1 MIEKKTNY
9 FDYSKEL
16 IVGIFFML
24 PFLFLY
30 EIICF
35 FYFKYEPYQI
45 RNTAD
50 IIIHDLF
57 NVFGQ
62 YQQFAYSISLLILVF
77 IIYFYSKQS
86 KVYFYINSRF
96 LFLIAVEGLFFGI
109 ILILLINNIN
119 IFSLENYYQ
128 NSLILNIYLCFGAGI
143 WEEVLFRLF
152 LYNLILLFLMKMFS
166 ESTFFSYFF
175 SILICSLLFSYFH
188 YIGEGAD
195 VFTFSSFFFR
205 FLGGVYLT
213 VLYQLRGFGVTCMCH
228 LSYDFILVSLPLI

>member
-1 MIEKKTNY
+1 MIKKKTNY

-16 IVGIFFML
+16 IVGIFFIL

-35 FYFKYEPYQI
+35 FYFRYESYQI

-50 IIIHDLF
+50 IIIHDFFKLF
-57 NVFGQ
+57 GP
-62 YQQFAYSISLLILVF
+62 YQQLTYSISLFIVVF
-77 IIYFYSKQS
+77 IIFFYSSRK
-86 KVYFYINSRF
+86 KVNFNINSRF

-109 ILILLINNIN
+109 ILVLLLNNIN
-119 IFSLENYYQ
+119 IFSLENFYQ

-143 WEEVLFRLF
+143 WEEVLFRLLF
-152 LYNLILLFLMKMFS
+152 YNFILLFFMKLLNRY
-166 ESTFFSYFF
+166 TFFSYFF
-175 SILICSLLFSYFH
+175 SILLCSLLFSYFH
-188 YIGEGAD
+188 YVGEGSD
-195 VFTFSSFFFR
+195 ILTFSSFFFR
-205 FLGGVYLT
+205 FLGGLYLT